1 MNVDLTLGDVFKAIG
16 DLLVTVLPSG
26 TTVAQGQVNRVPAP
40 KGSNYVVMWPLNRE
54 RLSTNVDTWD
64 ITQAN
69 PSELSLLSPGQLTI
83 QLDVHGPASADNV
96 ALIETLWRSAYGCDA
111 LALVGDMAP
120 LYCGT
125 PRQMAFINGEQQY
138 EDRWSVDVVL
148 QVNQNLVLTQDFADS
163 LVAGVISV
171 DAAYPPA

>member
-1 MNVDLTLGDVFKAIG
+1 MNVDLTLDQIFQAIG
-16 DLLVTVLPSG
+16 DLLTLALPAG
-26 TTVAQGQVNRVPAP
+26 TKIVQGQVNRVPAP
-40 KGSNYVVMWPLNRE
+40 KVPNYVVMWPLLRE

-64 ITQAN
+64 ITQAD
-69 PSELSLLSPGQLTI
+69 PSEQSILSPGQMTI
-83 QLDVHGPASADNV
+83 QLDVHGPAAANNA
-96 ALIETLWRSAYGCDA
+96 ALIETLWRSPYGCDV
-111 LALVGDMAP
+111 LAQIGDMAP
-120 LYCGT
+120 LYCET

-148 QVNQNLVLTQDFADS
+148 QVNQNLVLTQDFANS